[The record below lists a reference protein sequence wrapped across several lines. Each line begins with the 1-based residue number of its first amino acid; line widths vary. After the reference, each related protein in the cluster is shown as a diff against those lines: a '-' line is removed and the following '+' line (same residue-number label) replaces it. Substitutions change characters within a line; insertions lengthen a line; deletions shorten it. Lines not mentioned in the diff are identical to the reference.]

1 MGRRYA
7 ALAMAC
13 CWIGVAPILI
23 RASDVDPQ
31 TSLWLRM
38 LIATAVLAPFRGPR
52 RPVSSGVRFRLLVAS
67 LAFAIDILAF
77 HLAAVRTSVAN
88 TAVLAQIAPLIV
100 APLGY
105 LLFGERQSL
114 GGIVGLLG
122 AFAGTVLLTGSGPS
136 GSLVGNGLAALGGV
150 SYAAYLLITKGLAE
164 RIAPARMVL
173 WNCVVTALVVTP
185 LALAGGA
192 PTLPHSARGWLV
204 IAAMAFGCQLLGHGL
219 VVYAVERLPASFTAN
234 ALLTPPVLAAAAALL
249 LFHELP
255 SPLQLIGAVL
265 VLAGLALAARHGLAS
280 EGAGRGS
287 D

>member
-1 MGRRYA
+1 M
-7 ALAMAC
+7 
-13 CWIGVAPILI
+13 APILI

-31 TSLWLRM
+31 TSLWFRM
-38 LIATAVLAPFRGPR
+38 LIATAVLAAFRGPR
-52 RPVSSGVRFRLLVAS
+52 RPVSSGLRFRLLVAS

-150 SYAAYLLITKGLAE
+150 SCRLSADHE
-164 RIAPARMVL
+164 RSRRAHRARANGSL
-173 WNCVVTALVVTP
+173 ELRGDG
-185 LALAGGA
+185 AGGDA
-192 PTLPHSARGWLV
+192 AR
-204 IAAMAFGCQLLGHGL
+204 ARRRRTH
-219 VVYAVERLPASFTAN
+219 
-234 ALLTPPVLAAAAALL
+234 AAA
-249 LFHELP
+249 
-255 SPLQLIGAVL
+255 
-265 VLAGLALAARHGLAS
+265 
-280 EGAGRGS
+280 
-287 D
+287 